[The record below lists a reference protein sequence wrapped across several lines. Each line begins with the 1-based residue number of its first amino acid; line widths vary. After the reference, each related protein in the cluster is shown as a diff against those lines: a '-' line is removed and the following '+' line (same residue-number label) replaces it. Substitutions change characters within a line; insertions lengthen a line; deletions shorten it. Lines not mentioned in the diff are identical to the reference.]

1 MRFVPLP
8 HYPMHRI
15 AANTIGAQYLAGNL
29 TESMRHMTACEYMV
43 GMKGGFE
50 TLGLDG
56 FLAELITW
64 FREELQAAMKDNS
77 FVRVGAY

>member
-1 MRFVPLP
+1 
-8 HYPMHRI
+8 
-15 AANTIGAQYLAGNL
+15 
-29 TESMRHMTACEYMV
+29 MRHMTACEYMV